1 LIHGFMLCCLSCF
14 LRWIIKCEL
23 AVANIL
29 FLDSPAGVGFSYT
42 NTTSDLYTSGD
53 NRTGRLSRC
62 HCVVTCHSAPMA
74 SNDIYKGHFSYLQ
87 LMTPTLS
94 WQNGSRSSHITSI
107 AISTLLARA
116 MQA

>member
-1 LIHGFMLCCLSCF
+1 MLCCLSCF

-53 NRTGRLSRC
+53 NRTGSLSKC
-62 HCVVTCHSAPMA
+62 
-74 SNDIYKGHFSYLQ
+74 L
-87 LMTPTLS
+87 LTL
-94 WQNGSRSSHITSI
+94 
-107 AISTLLARA
+107 
-116 MQA
+116 